1 MAYYIRILGTKL
13 SNIPVQE
20 LQEVAR
26 PAVLE
31 PAESSGDTWEEL
43 ILRHE
48 AGQDIAIIERNP
60 VVLGGLGAEELQEFL
75 AEVPH
80 YRPNSAVG
88 WLQSYLPTVKVIY
101 AFQLLNGTDVDHGWT
116 VLHRLFDVVRSYAG
130 GIVQADGEGFSKRSG
145 LYDSMA
151 VWGIGYWSVEH
162 GGSNRGG
169 LGAFR
174 NGASKQ
180 ATSRGFLAWR
190 SAIWSETDLT
200 QIRQKTDEPRG
211 LLVRTYSRQL
221 LPLPLINLL
230 RPLHGI
236 RIFGKLVRSEPHNP
250 RKSQR
255 VPTLMPVR
263 FHHVVER
270 DFQHN
275 LRFND

>member
-13 SNIPVQE
+13 SNVPVQE

-101 AFQLLNGTDVDHGWT
+101 AFQLLDGTEVDDGWT
-116 VLHRLFDVVRSYAG
+116 VLHRLFDAVRSYAG
-130 GIVQADGEGFSKRSG
+130 GIVQADGEGFSNEAGFTILWQFGES
-145 LYDSMA
+145 A
-151 VWGIGYWSVEH
+151 T
-162 GGSNRGG
+162 G
-169 LGAFR
+169 LGNMGVLIGESWVHFEMDLANKRHREAFW
-174 NGASKQ
+174 
-180 ATSRGFLAWR
+180 RG
-190 SAIWSETDLT
+190 E
-200 QIRQKTDEPRG
+200 
-211 LLVRTYSRQL
+211 
-221 LPLPLINLL
+221 
-230 RPLHGI
+230 
-236 RIFGKLVRSEPHNP
+236 
-250 RKSQR
+250 
-255 VPTLMPVR
+255 VPSGVKPI
-263 FHHVVER
+263 
-270 DFQHN
+270 
-275 LRFND
+275 